1 IVDGV
6 AIAARHA
13 SPYILIESRSAAETA
28 LAERRKV
35 GPVARRYR
43 LFDGVY
49 GWDDDDQCSCV
60 ESMLNLKL
68 IRIRHACSRN
78 CFGMWACPP
87 RLSDLVPGVVR
98 VLHLGPDKV
107 VSGVRHSAIGA
118 WVDAGG
124 NGATHQFAAG
134 HQLDLGRIP
143 HLGPGRRRESIA
155 VLPGVH

>member
-1 IVDGV
+1 TTEFHAGLDGGVMHDVDLAFVVRVALPITSEIPKIAAGGKNRVHPRHLGDLVGVLEAFECLDHQDQNHVIVDGV

-49 GWDDDDQCSCV
+49 GWDDDDQRSRV
-60 ESMLNLKL
+60 ESMLDLKL

-87 RLSDLVPGVVR
+87 RLS
-98 VLHLGPDKV
+98 
-107 VSGVRHSAIGA
+107 
-118 WVDAGG
+118 
-124 NGATHQFAAG
+124 
-134 HQLDLGRIP
+134 
-143 HLGPGRRRESIA
+143 
-155 VLPGVH
+155 